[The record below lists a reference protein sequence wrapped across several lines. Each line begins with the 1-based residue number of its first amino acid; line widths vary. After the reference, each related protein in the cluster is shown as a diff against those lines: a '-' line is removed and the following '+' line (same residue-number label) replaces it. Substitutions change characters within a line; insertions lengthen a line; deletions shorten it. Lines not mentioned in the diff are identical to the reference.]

1 LVFFT
6 FMAAGSFQ
14 VSNEPTQGGLDP
26 RIVKIMNAQPYR
38 HAEWG
43 LLEVDPSTGRTVHSV
58 GPAERFLEPGSTAKL
73 ISVSATLD
81 DLGFDHHLTT
91 PVFALGHKNQHT
103 FNGNLVLV
111 AKGDLTMGGR
121 TKPDGTVDFT
131 SIDHTYANGVPGAT
145 LTPEDPLAGL
155 NEIAQQI
162 HASGITHLNGDVVID
177 DRLFQPDQNFLTAEV
192 CRNSGEICLPLL
204 ADRFTPAALEARE
217 YHRF

>member
-1 LVFFT
+1 MYYTPWFKHRSFQVVLSLLGLVLVFFT

-58 GPAERFLEPGSTAKL
+58 GPAERFFEPGSTAKL

-91 PVFALGHKNQHT
+91 PVFALGHKINMHS
-103 FNGNLVLV
+103 
-111 AKGDLTMGGR
+111 M
-121 TKPDGTVDFT
+121 
-131 SIDHTYANGVPGAT
+131 AT
-145 LTPEDPLAGL
+145 WCWLPR
-155 NEIAQQI
+155 
-162 HASGITHLNGDVVID
+162 VI
-177 DRLFQPDQNFLTAEV
+177 
-192 CRNSGEICLPLL
+192 
-204 ADRFTPAALEARE
+204 
-217 YHRF
+217 